1 MEDWDDYRF
10 FLAVAHEGSLSGAAR
25 SLKVSQPTVSRRISQ
40 LEQRLGVRLFDQ
52 LPTGMKLTPSGGH
65 IVDSAEAVQEKTI
78 ELRRRISGR
87 ETDLAGEVVVTA
99 TQSFASYWLA
109 GCLARFSTTHPE
121 IVVSCLADNQ
131 TLSLSRREA
140 DVAIRFDRPKSSG
153 LIGSRVGYIHCGIYG
168 AASYFEAN
176 GEPTK
181 LSDLKH
187 HKLIDTVE
195 PISRF
200 PQSRELKELMCD
212 AKVSCTTNCPHTYL
226 ALAAAGQGLICTT
239 CYTAAHAPNLRRVL
253 ADQYDKRIELWM
265 VVHPDLK
272 GSARVRV
279 LMQFLRE
286 QIRAD
291 HEILSGH

>member
-10 FLAVAHEGSLSGAAR
+10 FLAVAQEGSLSAAAR
-25 SLKVSQPTVSRRISQ
+25 SLKVSQPTVSRRITQ
-40 LEQRLGVRLFDQ
+40 LEERLGVRLFDQ

-65 IVDSAEAVQEKTI
+65 IVDSAEAVQEKAI
-78 ELRRRISGR
+78 ELRRKIAGR
-87 ETDLAGEVVVTA
+87 ETDVAGEVVITA

-109 GCLARFSTTHPE
+109 GCLAKFSQSYPDVT
-121 IVVSCLADNQ
+121 VSCLADNQ

-140 DVAIRFDRPKSSG
+140 DVAIRFARPKSSG
-153 LIGSRVGYIHCGIYG
+153 LIGSRVGYVHCGIY
-168 AASYFEAN
+168 ASDAYLGAN
-176 GEPTK
+176 GEPET
-181 LSDLKH
+181 LADLKQ

-200 PQSRELKELMCD
+200 PQSRELKELMRE
-212 AKVSCTTNCPHTYL
+212 ARVSATTNCPHTYL

-239 CYTAAHAPNLRRVL
+239 CYTAAHAPNLRRIL
-253 ADQYDKRIELWM
+253 ASQYDKKIELWM

-272 GSARVRV
+272 ASARIRV
-279 LMQFLRE
+279 LMDFLRE

-291 HEILSGH
+291 HGILSGC